1 MAVDQPG
8 ELIAHGL
15 VVELPNGRRLLE
27 SVDLQLDSGKLTAIV
42 GPSGSGKS
50 TLLNALAG
58 IRPATAGVVRYDG
71 CDLYDSFESLRHRIG
86 HVPQDE
92 VLHLQLPLGRAL
104 RYTARLRNAA
114 PSRVDEVL
122 GELGL
127 AERSHVTISRLSGG
141 QQQRASVGLE
151 LLTRPTMLF
160 LDEPTAGLDPGYERS
175 VMRTFRE
182 LADGGRTVVVV
193 THAVASLDICDTVVF
208 LAPGGKLAYVG
219 RPSGAL
225 EWFGAADYPDV
236 FIELEQRGNEWSQR
250 WLASERWAR
259 NPANPV
265 VDASAGGAE
274 QQASTGSASTSGVGR
289 QLVTLSRR
297 TADVLMSTKG
307 HFRLLLAQAPVIA
320 LLLLVAVG
328 FGNLAAEG
336 SGRRPRIVLAVL
348 MLGAV
353 TMGLVNACR
362 EIVRELAVYRRERTA
377 GLSLTAY
384 LGSKF
389 VVLGALA
396 FVQSAVLVAVVVS
409 AQRGPA
415 RSVVIGPPILELG
428 LLVFLTALASV
439 AMGLAVSAWVSTDAA
454 ALVLI
459 PVLLIGQLVLS
470 DSIIPIEDKPGLGQ
484 LAWVSP
490 SYWGFRAE
498 AASAHLLDNELIC
511 QLRAVVE
518 ERGNPAEQAG
528 FESLFGQAPCRT
540 GWQATRGNVLGAGA
554 ALIGLTAAF
563 AGVAAFG
570 LRRRDPRR

>member
-1 MAVDQPG
+1 MVVDEPG
-8 ELIAHGL
+8 ELVARGL

-27 SVDLQLDSGKLTAIV
+27 AVDLHLDAGKLTAVV

-58 IRPATAGVVRYDG
+58 IRPATAGIVQYDG
-71 CDLYDSFESLRHRIG
+71 RDLYESFESVRHRIG

-104 RYTARLRNAA
+104 QYTARLRNAA
-114 PSRVDEVL
+114 PERVDEVL

-127 AERSHVTISRLSGG
+127 TERAHVTISRLSGG

-182 LADGGRTVVVV
+182 LADGGRTVVIV

-208 LAPGGKLAYVG
+208 LAPGGKLTFVG
-219 RPSGAL
+219 RPSDAL
-225 EWFGAADYPDV
+225 AWFGAADYPDV
-236 FIELEQRGNEWSQR
+236 FLELEQRGDEWSQR
-250 WLASERWAR
+250 WLASPEWAAS
-259 NPANPV
+259 PANPGNG
-265 VDASAGGAE
+265 DGGPAADAGGAPG
-274 QQASTGSASTSGVGR
+274 AARSGRWG
-289 QLVTLSRR
+289 QLLTLSRR
-297 TADVLMSTKG
+297 TADVLTSTKG
-307 HFRLLLAQAPVIA
+307 HFRLLLLQAPVVA
-320 LLLLVAVG
+320 VLLLVAVG

-336 SGRRPRIVLAVL
+336 AGRRPRIVLAVL

-362 EIVRELAVYRRERTA
+362 EIVRELAVYRRERTV
-377 GLSLTAY
+377 GLSLGAY
-384 LGSKF
+384 LVSKF

-396 FVQSAVLVAVVVS
+396 FVQSAVLVAIVVS
-409 AQRGPA
+409 AQQGPE
-415 RSVVIGPPILELG
+415 RSVVISPPIVELG

-439 AMGLAVSAWVSTDAA
+439 AMGLAVSAWVTTDAA

-470 DSIIPIEDKPGLGQ
+470 DSIIPVEDKPGLGQ

-498 AASAHLLDNELIC
+498 AASAHLLENEMMC

-518 ERGNPAEQAG
+518 ARGNPEQQAT
-528 FESLFGQAPCRT
+528 FESLFGQAPCRD
-540 GWQATRGNVLGAGA
+540 GWAATRTNVAGA
-554 ALIGLTAAF
+554 AGALLALTATF
-563 AGVAAFG
+563 AAIAALG